1 MWLSDLEPLFQTS
14 PWIAGTFL
22 AVRVLALGIHAAERI
37 ILVSMIVKRARPEDL
52 PKVMKEVAPI
62 LPSRGPRVPN

>member
-1 MWLSDLEPLFQTS
+1 MRLAELEPLFQVS
-14 PWIAGTFL
+14 PWIAGAFL
-22 AVRVLALGIHAAERI
+22 AVRIVAVAIHAAERI

-62 LPSRGPRVPN
+62 LPSRAGQ